1 GMCLRFTTMLQDIG
15 GCMTGLEERRQ
26 QMNHVDKIMDAPELS
41 EPDVSTPVSAPGDV
55 RFEDVAFGYDPD
67 TPVLRDISFHVPQG
81 GMCALVGPSGCGKT
95 TIARLVARFWDVQ
108 SGSVYVGGVDVREQ
122 TTEDLMRQVSLV
134 FQDVYLFNDT
144 LEANIRLGNPEA
156 TDEEIRWAADL
167 SGVTE
172 IVNRLPDGWNSL
184 AGAGGRAL
192 SGGERQR
199 VSIAR
204 ALVKKAPIA
213 LFDEATSALDAENE
227 ANIVAAMNELRKHST
242 LIVIAHK
249 LETIRQADQ
258 IIVLS
263 HGGRIAQRGCH
274 DELVNQPGQYRDFW
288 QERINAAGWQLV

>member
-1 GMCLRFTTMLQDIG
+1 MVEFATCQGALRSCHVADDYPALDRAFKQADRKSRKALWIETLANLINGVFVQALVVVMIWLTAQLALGGQMNALNAVVTIGMCLRFTTMLQDIG

-26 QMNHVDKIMDAPELS
+26 QMNHVDKVMDAPELS

-108 SGSVYVGGVDVREQ
+108 SGSVRVGGVDVREQ
-122 TTEDLMRQVSLV
+122 TTEDLMRQISLV

-144 LEANIRLGNPEA
+144 LEANIRLGNPKA

-172 IVNRLPDGWNSL
+172 IVNRLPDGWSRL
-184 AGAGGRAL
+184 GAG
-192 SGGERQR
+192 
-199 VSIAR
+199 
-204 ALVKKAPIA
+204 
-213 LFDEATSALDAENE
+213 
-227 ANIVAAMNELRKHST
+227 
-242 LIVIAHK
+242 
-249 LETIRQADQ
+249 
-258 IIVLS
+258 
-263 HGGRIAQRGCH
+263 
-274 DELVNQPGQYRDFW
+274 
-288 QERINAAGWQLV
+288 